1 MRIRKGKNIYFRLT
15 VTLPDGTPEDFT
27 DAGDINI
34 AISGPAYKYLPE
46 ITLENNVISFQ
57 YPGDKNVHPGE
68 FGVHLK
74 YVKPNVASI
83 TGIEPFFLDI
93 SPAFTIVDSSS
104 KENFIETAENT
115 EIVTVAIAGQ
125 VNIIGMSQGGDES
138 FEKRLESLEEVVYGN
153 DTGSVSQ
160 KISQAFTWEEHY
172 KSNN

>member
-1 MRIRKGKNIYFRLT
+1 MKIRKGKNIYFRLT

-46 ITLENNVISFQ
+46 INLENNIISFQ

-74 YVKPNVASI
+74 YVKPNLKSI

-104 KENFIETAENT
+104 EENFIATAGNT
-115 EIVTVAIAGQ
+115 EIVTVSIAGQ
-125 VNIIGMSQGGDES
+125 VNIIGMGQEGGES
-138 FEKRLESLEEVVYGN
+138 FEKRLDSLEEVVYG
-153 DTGSVSQ
+153 DDAGSVSHR
-160 KISQAFTWEEHY
+160 ISQAITWEEHY